1 MSLIEAAKIFGGN
14 VSTFAE
20 VAGRDST
27 DTVTITKRMHTSGPL
42 NYTMLNN
49 VKEKR

>member
-1 MSLIEAAKIFGGN
+1 MESFLKMMSLIEGN

-20 VAGRDST
+20 VAGRYTT
-27 DTVTITKRMHTSGPL
+27 DTVTITKRTSGPL
-42 NYTMLNN
+42 NCTMLNN